1 MSVEKFIR
9 EMPKVELDVRLEGAL
24 GEDRVL
30 VIAEQNEIEEKLKH
44 FKQWVKLL
52 HEPDYARVH
61 ELIKVVSSWLQQP
74 EDLTH
79 VVYELGVSLAKQNV
93 RYAEVTLDPVNFT
106 ENGFTFES
114 LLSALNDG
122 RDRAERAWG
131 VRMAWIL
138 AIPRDNPRSA
148 DEIARWATTA
158 AARKAGV
165 VGLGLVGKEDAQP
178 VGQFERA
185 FRTAEK
191 KNVARFPAV
200 GDKLGAQGVAMA
212 LEHLGPSRIVGGW
225 GIAADPDLLTT
236 LHESRLPINISLS
249 GAVRLGLISTH
260 GDYPLRELYD
270 EGVMLTITSEMPG
283 LYKTSITDEYL
294 AVVEQLGLSLDELE
308 EIALNAVL
316 ASELPADEKT
326 DMVAEFKEAYA
337 SLKAELL
344 TDEAQ
349 Q

>member
-9 EMPKVELDVRLEGAL
+9 EMPKVELDIRLEGAL
-24 GEDRVL
+24 LEDRL
-30 VIAEQNEIEEKLKH
+30 LIIAEQNEIEDKLKH
-44 FKQWVKLL
+44 FKQWTKLL
-52 HEPDYARVH
+52 HEPDYSKVH
-61 ELIKVVSSWLQQP
+61 ELIQVVSKWLQQP

-106 ENGFTFES
+106 ENGFTFET

-131 VRMAWIL
+131 VRMAWVM

-148 DEIARWATTA
+148 DEIARWVTTA

-191 KNVARFPAV
+191 KNVARIPAS
-200 GDKLGAQGVAMA
+200 GEKLGVNGVAEVI
-212 LEHLGPSRIVGGW
+212 EHLNPNRIVGGW
-225 GIAADPDLLTT
+225 GIVENADLLTT
-236 LHESRLPINISLS
+236 LHETRLPVNIALT
-249 GAVRLGLISTH
+249 GAVRMGLVESYSA
-260 GDYPLRELYD
+260 YPLRELID
-270 EGVMLTITSEMPG
+270 DGVMVTLTSAMAS
-283 LYKTSITDEYL
+283 LYKTSITAEYL
-294 AVVEQLGLSLDELE
+294 AAVEHLGLGLEELE

-316 ASELPADEKT
+316 ASELSPDEKNE
-326 DMVAEFKEAYA
+326 MVAEFKQAYA

-344 TDEAQ
+344 TDEAPQ
-349 Q
+349 